1 MGQIRFERGEEGRL
15 NNIGNKNGLIGYRK
29 LNRLIDARTRN
40 INDELVRNH
49 FLVQDLRSLSEKVRI
64 SKNNSERNKIQVG
77 LINSEL
83 TDFKKEIE
91 DMSE

>member
-1 MGQIRFERGEEGRL
+1 M
-15 NNIGNKNGLIGYRK
+15 
-29 LNRLIDARTRN
+29 
-40 INDELVRNH
+40 
-49 FLVQDLRSLSEKVRI
+49 QDLRSLSEKVRI

-91 DMSE
+91 DMSESEKEIQNPNKL